1 MIFISD
7 ILQNLN
13 DYLALYDSL
22 IVLDVLT
29 WNTYSSK
36 LHVKYCDK
44 KQKQK
49 FTNSFPAL
57 QARD

>member
-7 ILQNLN
+7 ILQNFN

-22 IVLDVLT
+22 IVLAVLT
-29 WNTYSSK
+29 WNTCSSK

-44 KQKQK
+44 KQK
-49 FTNSFPAL
+49 
-57 QARD
+57 